1 MMGDDPSN
9 MSEELPQSE
18 RPLSVAP
25 PSVAPP
31 AAPVQAATPAPEPVA
46 PVVEEAPVEIEAVE
60 EPVIEEVV
68 AEEPVAEEVVA
79 EEAVVEEP
87 APGVTGEDSV
97 AEFAPV
103 HAPEPIGDP
112 EAAADVEVK
121 TFTIS
126 PANPDQ
132 GPRLVAVADPIGSV
146 ETMVYADEVAS
157 HPEIVHGDAGLRV
170 LEPIEG
176 VRTPAQI
183 LEQVE
188 RARAA
193 NAALTAQLASA
204 EAA

>member
-1 MMGDDPSN
+1 

-18 RPLSVAP
+18 RPVSVAP

-31 AAPVQAATPAPEPVA
+31 TTPVQVPVVVQEPEPVGE
-46 PVVEEAPVEIEAVE
+46 VVEVVEAPQ
-60 EPVIEEVV
+60 PEEVV
-68 AEEPVAEEVVA
+68 AELQVEEPPAVEPVAELPQPV
-79 EEAVVEEP
+79 EEAADLEEADAPVEF
-87 APGVTGEDSV
+87 V
-97 AEFAPV
+97 PV
-103 HAPEPIGDP
+103 HAPEPIGASPD
-112 EAAADVEVK
+112 DEVAEVQ
-121 TFTIS
+121 TITIS
-126 PANPDQ
+126 PVNPDQ
-132 GPRLVAVADPIGSV
+132 GPRLVAVADPIASV

-157 HPEIVHGDAGLRV
+157 HPEIVHGEAGLRV